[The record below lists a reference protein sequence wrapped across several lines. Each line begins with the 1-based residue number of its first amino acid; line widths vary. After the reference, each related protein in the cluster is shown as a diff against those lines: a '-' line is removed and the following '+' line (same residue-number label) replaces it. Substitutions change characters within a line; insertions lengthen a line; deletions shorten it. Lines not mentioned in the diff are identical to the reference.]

1 MSYEVKFGW
10 IANKNLCFAA
20 YQPNGTG
27 RGVEQQP
34 LPEVR
39 DVGYYRATP
48 AESLVISDVVL
59 VYQFENV
66 TAGSDTVTSLG
77 YADVVSNGIR
87 VHAGGDLV
95 SDFNTIQRQV
105 VTSVNN
111 PVGSGEYDDLV
122 GTSDSIDDL
131 TTGQTTVLNQYDE
144 RDGGGVGAGDGVE
157 SLVTHDC

>member
-48 AESLVISDVVL
+48 AESLVISDIVL
-59 VYQFENV
+59 VYQFEDV
-66 TAGSDTVTSLG
+66 TAGGDTVTALG
-77 YADVVSNGIR
+77 YADVVSNGVR

-144 RDGGGVGAGDGVE
+144 RDGDGAGAGDGVE